1 MGGRGVSDGKG
12 VGVAVS
18 VSVGGDGVAGGV
30 GEAGVAEG
38 VGDGGKGMVVGEE
51 EEEVD
56 VAIAGDTAGTAAVAA
71 PLAGCKAAR
80 VGVAAGGGAS
90 PAVQPADRLPTASSA
105 SSMSAHLRCHICQ
118 TSPSPARSFNPGSI
132 VAASATFGARRRAT
146 SLLPAAAGAPG
157 GTSRLAAQHVR
168 RGKLPALD
176 QRASTVGTIW
186 HARVGAHQDLHQP
199 AAIRAAVFIDRHQP
213 SS

>member
-1 MGGRGVSDGKG
+1 MGGSGVSDGKG

-18 VSVGGDGVAGGV
+18 VSVGDGDGVAVGV

-38 VGDGGKGMVVGEE
+38 VGDGGKGVVVCEE
-51 EEEVD
+51 EGEVEGEVD
-56 VAIAGDTAGTAAVAA
+56 VDVATAGDTGGTAAVAA

-118 TSPSPARSFNPGSI
+118 TSPARSFNPGSI
-132 VAASATFGARRRAT
+132 VATSATFGAGRRAT

-157 GTSRLAAQHVR
+157 GTSRLAA
-168 RGKLPALD
+168 
-176 QRASTVGTIW
+176 
-186 HARVGAHQDLHQP
+186 
-199 AAIRAAVFIDRHQP
+199 
-213 SS
+213 